1 MNAETE
7 RDFVSF
13 VEARSYRLF
22 RIAMAL
28 TGHRQQAEDL
38 LQTVL
43 AKAVRH
49 WDRIHDQPEAYLR
62 KAMYRQHV
70 SWWRRS
76 ARGREVSADRLPERA
91 AAGDA
96 TARVDLSLALQAA
109 LRRLA
114 PRYRAVLVLRYL
126 EDMSDQEIAEVLGCK
141 PSTVRSQISRALGR
155 LRVLCPDLATT
166 PSEEA
171 PR

>member
-13 VEARSYRLF
+13 VEARSHRLF

-49 WDRIHDQPEAYLR
+49 WGRIQHHPEAYLR

-70 SWWRRS
+70 SWWRRG
-76 ARGREVSADRLPERA
+76 AHGREVSTDRLPERA

-96 TARVDLSLALQAA
+96 TARVDLSLALRTA

-126 EDMSDQEIAEVLGCK
+126 EDLSDQEIAEILGCK
-141 PSTVRSQISRALGR
+141 PSTVRSQTSRALDR
-155 LRVLCPDLATT
+155 LRAVCPDLDSTR
-166 PSEEA
+166 SREA
-171 PR
+171 